1 MRIVPGNNA
10 FKGVLSRRVDGFSLT
25 GPSKKVKKYTASSLL
40 FFFAKLLHAKPKTS
54 WFAIALDEIR
64 TGRILRQKAD
74 YKQSSEKTVKGSI
87 EDAFPPG
94 SVKTD

>member
-1 MRIVPGNNA
+1 MRIVPGNNV

-25 GPSKKVKKYTASSLL
+25 GPSEKVKKYTASSLL
-40 FFFAKLLHAKPKTS
+40 FFFAKLLHVKPKTS

-74 YKQSSEKTVKGSI
+74 YKQSSEKTVNDLLKMRL
-87 EDAFPPG
+87 PL
-94 SVKTD
+94 VL